1 LLPTEPHLPAK
12 FLEIDHL
19 VEEIVSGT
27 NDKLIIWSH
36 YVGTLQA
43 LEQRYQQYGCVA
55 LYGETPVSER
65 QNIAHRFQMDPSVRV
80 MVGNPAAAGTGFTFT
95 AARYAI
101 YESLSWRYDFYAQS
115 QDRIHRIGQ
124 EKPVIYVR
132 LIAAD
137 TVEEVIAQALERKS

>member
-1 LLPTEPHLPAK
+1 
-12 FLEIDHL
+12 
-19 VEEIVSGT
+19 
-27 NDKLIIWSH
+27 
-36 YVGTLQA
+36 
-43 LEQRYQQYGCVA
+43 
-55 LYGETPVSER
+55 ETPVSER
-65 QNIAHRFQMDPSVRV
+65 QIIAHRFQMDPSVRV

-137 TVEEVIAQALERKS
+137 TVEEVIAQALERKSALARTLLGDGTDMGTVLALSREDFCLMLTENRYPDENSDHKSQTTRRV